1 MRAWLSILR
10 ERHPDVSWV
19 PVAEG
24 EAESD
29 PVDDDQPATALSVA
43 A

>member
-1 MRAWLSILR
+1 MRGLALDPAR
-10 ERHPDVSWV
+10 THPDVSCV
-19 PVAEG
+19 PVAKG